1 MPLRILI
8 VAGDHSGDAHAA
20 ELALELRRRRPDIM
34 LYGYGGAAMRDAEIE
49 LSFDLPALSAIGLWE
64 VLPKILPAR
73 AAHRRLCAAVAAEPP
88 DAAVL
93 VDCGAFN
100 LPLGRR
106 LKELGVPV
114 LGYFPPGS
122 WSGSARRA
130 AAVMAAYDAV
140 ATPFAQALPA
150 YGAAGFRAE
159 HVGHPAVEAIRERWP
174 DGASRA
180 EPPTLALLP
189 GSRPPEVRYML
200 PAMLAA
206 ARLARA
212 ELPELRVRVSRAASQ
227 PAARLERLIARSGLP
242 AEVVAGRAA
251 LDGATAALV
260 KSGTITLEA
269 AAMRVP
275 LVCLYRGSLATG
287 LVAALYYWPRPK
299 YWAMPN
305 VLAQAPIVPQLVQ
318 WQANPRQLAAE
329 VLPLLRDTPA
339 RRAMLE
345 ALDQVTAPL
354 AGRSAV
360 ARTADLLDELL
371 SRGSPAPA

>member
-8 VAGDHSGDAHAA
+8 VAGDHSGDANAA
-20 ELALELRRRRPDIM
+20 ELALELRRRRPEV
-34 LYGYGGAAMRDAEIE
+34 LVYGYGGAAMRGAGVEV
-49 LSFDLPALSAIGLWE
+49 SFDLPALSAVGLWD
-64 VLPKILPAR
+64 VLPKVLPAR
-73 AAHRRLCAAVAAEPP
+73 TAHRRLCAELAAAPP

-93 VDCGAFN
+93 LDCGAFN

-130 AAVMAAYDAV
+130 ADVMAAYDAV
-140 ATPFAQALPA
+140 ATPFPQAMA
-150 YGAAGFRAE
+150 VYQAAGFRAE
-159 HVGHPAVEAIRERWP
+159 HVGHPGVEAIRERWP
-174 DGASRA
+174 DGAARL
-180 EPPTLALLP
+180 EPTTLALLP

-206 ARLARA
+206 AHIVRG

-227 PAARLERLIARSGLP
+227 PAGWLERLIARSGVP
-242 AEVVAGRAA
+242 AELVTGRAA
-251 LDGATAALV
+251 LEGATAAMV

-275 LVCLYRGSLATG
+275 LICLYRASLATAT
-287 LVAALYYWPRPK
+287 VAAVYYWPRPK

-305 VLAQAPIVPQLVQ
+305 VLAQAPVVPQLLQ
-318 WQANPRQLAAE
+318 WQAHPRRLAAE
-329 VLPLLRDTPA
+329 VLPLLRDTPE
-339 RRAMLE
+339 RRTMIE
-345 ALDQVTAPL
+345 ALDRVTAPL
-354 AGRSAV
+354 AGRRAV
-360 ARTADLLDELL
+360 VRTADLLDELL
-371 SRGSPAPA
+371 SRGSPGAA